1 MPEQRLWAPWRMEYI
16 LGPKSG
22 DCIFC
27 IGADD
32 GDDAARY
39 VVFRGERCFVMLN
52 AYPYNNGHLM
62 VAPYRHVPSLENL
75 DERELLEAMTL
86 TQRALAAL
94 RDAYLP
100 DGFNVG
106 ANLGEIA
113 GAGFAS
119 HVHLHVVPR
128 WAADNNFMPVIGDT
142 RVLPQSLRDSYTALR
157 EAFQRGT

>member
-1 MPEQRLWAPWRMEYI
+1 
-16 LGPKSG
+16 
-22 DCIFC
+22 
-27 IGADD
+27 
-32 GDDAARY
+32 
-39 VVFRGERCFVMLN
+39 
-52 AYPYNNGHLM
+52 
-62 VAPYRHVPSLENL
+62 
-75 DERELLEAMTL
+75 MTL

-94 RDAYLP
+94 RDAYSP